1 MVTACGFFST
11 IPTWMNTTLP
21 QTDGDHGSEARET
34 GFLEKGTRT
43 VDSASET
50 GCVACSKNV
59 RVCVCAYACVCT
71 CARVCTCVR
80 VHVRVCGML

>member
-1 MVTACGFFST
+1 MDRK
-11 IPTWMNTTLP
+11 PENTVC
-21 QTDGDHGSEARET
+21 
-34 GFLEKGTRT
+34 LEKGTRT

-71 CARVCTCVR
+71 CVHMRASACARVWYVLSASHKYWELGKPLFKCSAA
-80 VHVRVCGML
+80 L

>member
-1 MVTACGFFST
+1 MC
-11 IPTWMNTTLP
+11 
-21 QTDGDHGSEARET
+21 
-34 GFLEKGTRT
+34 LEKGTRT

-71 CARVCTCVR
+71 CVHMRASACARVWYVLSASHKYWELGKPLFKCSAA
-80 VHVRVCGML
+80 L